1 MNKKSILIRTAISIG
16 WFPVTD
22 NTQTFIQIPCPSCN
36 KQMLVFRRSRLA
48 KERVFKCIC
57 NYRLQVNEEE
67 YEVMTGRCFVCGKIN
82 CCARAHRFTG
92 IIPAGMG
99 L

>member
-1 MNKKSILIRTAISIG
+1 MRKKSILIRKAMSIG
-16 WFPVTD
+16 WIPVTD
-22 NTQTFIQIPCPSCN
+22 DTRTFIQIPCPSCAR
-36 KQMLVFRRSRLA
+36 QMMVFQKSRLA

-57 NYRLQVNEEE
+57 NYRRQVNEEE
-67 YEVMTGRCFVCGKIN
+67 YEQLSGRCFVCGKRK
-82 CCARAHRFTG
+82 CCGSDHRFTG